1 MENSKITK
9 IEAIFLILIVMVNR
23 IILNLP
29 FSIIEVTKT
38 GSPVNL
44 IYIGVIGLIIVI
56 LLNKLFEKFPSSD
69 ILDVSEYLGGRF
81 FKLIIAFF
89 AISFLFLSL
98 YITLAEFSNLLEI
111 IYFKRSPKVFIL
123 MFFIIASLVANLIGF
138 RSIIKTICAI
148 VPFTILSILITFF
161 GATDEFKIYNF
172 TPILG
177 NGAFEIFGIGLQNLF
192 SFSLINFFIFFKPLL
207 KDSYEF
213 SKVTI
218 FSYLIAWF
226 LLFITVISLMSAFP
240 MTQDTNAINYLYL
253 LSKKITLGNF
263 IQRIDAL
270 FIFLWIILIFCYLSI
285 VMFMMNVISKK
296 ITNAENK
303 QMFTFFT
310 APFLLGICLLPT
322 NTAILKFLDNVVYK
336 YSIIILTI
344 ILSLT
349 ILALANLKFKIIARR
364 KNETIKK

>member
-1 MENSKITK
+1 M
-9 IEAIFLILIVMVNR
+9 
-23 IILNLP
+23 
-29 FSIIEVTKT
+29 
-38 GSPVNL
+38 
-44 IYIGVIGLIIVI
+44 
-56 LLNKLFEKFPSSD
+56 
-69 ILDVSEYLGGRF
+69 
-81 FKLIIAFF
+81 
-89 AISFLFLSL
+89 
-98 YITLAEFSNLLEI
+98 
-111 IYFKRSPKVFIL
+111 
-123 MFFIIASLVANLIGF
+123 
-138 RSIIKTICAI
+138 
-148 VPFTILSILITFF
+148 
-161 GATDEFKIYNF
+161 
-172 TPILG
+172 
-177 NGAFEIFGIGLQNLF
+177 F

-213 SKVTI
+213 SKVTVS
-218 FSYLIAWF
+218 SYLIAWG

-296 ITNAENK
+296 ITNCENK

-310 APFLLGICLLPT
+310 APVLLGFCLIPT

-344 ILSLT
+344 SSSIAILF
-349 ILALANLKFKIIARR
+349 LANLKFKITARR
-364 KNETIKK
+364 KNEK